1 MTPNLPGLHFPKSP
15 GSVEMLRYIVR
26 RLFSAVPVLFGITL
40 LAFLLGILS
49 PGNPA
54 EILLSSGGESAY
66 TAEQLAEVERQLGL
80 DRPYPQQ
87 YVRWIGGV
95 LQGDWGDSFRTK
107 EPVREE
113 LFSRFGVTIKLAAGA
128 LLLTVMVGI
137 PFGVLS
143 AAREGGLMDRLSQWG
158 SILLLSVPS
167 FWAAIL
173 LVGIFAE
180 QLHWL
185 PTSGQET
192 WLHLVLPAIVLSFST
207 VGTTIRLTRSTVIRE
222 LSSQYITA
230 ARGKGISQR
239 LILGRHA
246 LSIAIPPVLTLL
258 GNYLGGILGG
268 SVVVESVFAINGIGK
283 FALDSIAVR
292 DYPALQG
299 YVMITGFTFVAIHL
313 LTDLL
318 SIWFNPQI
326 RLGGGAAA

>member
-173 LVGIFAE
+173 SVGI
-180 QLHWL
+180 
-185 PTSGQET
+185 
-192 WLHLVLPAIVLSFST
+192 VLPAIVLSFST

-246 LSIAIPPVLTLL
+246 LSNAIPPVLTLL

>member
-1 MTPNLPGLHFPKSP
+1 
-15 GSVEMLRYIVR
+15 MLRYIVR

-246 LSIAIPPVLTLL
+246 LSNAIPPVPNQT
-258 GNYLGGILGG
+258 
-268 SVVVESVFAINGIGK
+268 E
-283 FALDSIAVR
+283 D
-292 DYPALQG
+292 P
-299 YVMITGFTFVAIHL
+299 
-313 LTDLL
+313 
-318 SIWFNPQI
+318 
-326 RLGGGAAA
+326 

>member
-1 MTPNLPGLHFPKSP
+1 
-15 GSVEMLRYIVR
+15 
-26 RLFSAVPVLFGITL
+26 
-40 LAFLLGILS
+40 
-49 PGNPA
+49 
-54 EILLSSGGESAY
+54 
-66 TAEQLAEVERQLGL
+66 
-80 DRPYPQQ
+80 
-87 YVRWIGGV
+87 
-95 LQGDWGDSFRTK
+95 
-107 EPVREE
+107 
-113 LFSRFGVTIKLAAGA
+113 
-128 LLLTVMVGI
+128 
-137 PFGVLS
+137 
-143 AAREGGLMDRLSQWG
+143 MDRLSQWG

-246 LSIAIPPVLTLL
+246 LSNAIPPVLTLL
-258 GNYLGGILGG
+258 GNYLGSILGG

>member
-173 LVGIFAE
+173 SVGIFAE

-230 ARGKGISQR
+230 ARGKGHFPTADTRPPR
-239 LILGRHA
+239 LIQCDSSGADAFGKLSGRY
-246 LSIAIPPVLTLL
+246 S
-258 GNYLGGILGG
+258 GRFGCGGIG
-268 SVVVESVFAINGIGK
+268 VCHQWNWKIC
-283 FALDSIAVR
+283 
-292 DYPALQG
+292 P
-299 YVMITGFTFVAIHL
+299 GFNRCPRLSGPSGLCDDHRFYICSHPSADRPVKHL
-313 LTDLL
+313 V
-318 SIWFNPQI
+318 
-326 RLGGGAAA
+326 